1 MEHTPDHTPTTRSR
15 GLTRAAAGLTL
26 LIASTA
32 ATAVDGCQ
40 VLLCL
45 AGNWRSIQQC
55 VPPVVQVL
63 RDLARGKAFPK
74 CDLGGSGNSAT
85 HTWASAPDNC
95 PPQYTRAI
103 DTESSTVYSCSY
115 AGVISVSIDG
125 ALFTRTWWNMAGDS
139 VTEYTPAAKQRLGTW
154 DTRFDDDLAVWV
166 ASVPPAQPLDLNP

>member
-1 MEHTPDHTPTTRSR
+1 MEHTPNLTPTRLR
-15 GLTRAAAGLTL
+15 GLTRATAGLTL
-26 LIASTA
+26 LIASTGA
-32 ATAVDGCQ
+32 GAVDGCQ